1 MKLRYKTVK
10 HFYDFPEKRL
20 GTFVF
25 ARYALETC
33 ALRTPISLL
42 PNFAEL
48 LLSWKIKF
56 IWLSVSNFIL
66 GTASLNFK
74 QDGAT
79 LFFLG
84 RKAREEKA
92 FASFVWGA
100 PFSDI
105 SFWRGLVAFI

>member
-48 LLSWKIKF
+48 LLS
-56 IWLSVSNFIL
+56 
-66 GTASLNFK
+66 
-74 QDGAT
+74 
-79 LFFLG
+79 
-84 RKAREEKA
+84 
-92 FASFVWGA
+92 
-100 PFSDI
+100 
-105 SFWRGLVAFI
+105 